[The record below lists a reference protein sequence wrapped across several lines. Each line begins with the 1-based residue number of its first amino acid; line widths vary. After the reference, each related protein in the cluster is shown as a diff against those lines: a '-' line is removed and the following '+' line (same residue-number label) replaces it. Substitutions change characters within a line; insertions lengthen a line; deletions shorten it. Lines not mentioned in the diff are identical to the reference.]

1 MDLFKMVDT
10 SKLVG
15 ERKQLP
21 TPINLHRLFEKAVR
35 ENNKSKETGLYFQ
48 NAFLSYHDLNREANF
63 AAREL
68 KRLIDEKN
76 SMILD
81 SVDKKITIAVDIE
94 PSHGLLIALLA
105 ILKIGAA
112 YVPVDS
118 VSAINRVKYVL
129 NQSQPVCILV
139 DDNSVFKKDLDT
151 VWSKFFVLDVQ
162 NLLGSED
169 KESKDFLDLDDSE
182 ILRQQTLM
190 SMIYTSGSTGKPK
203 GVCITH
209 KSVMNRVYWQW
220 QTYPFDT
227 DEIACF
233 KTSLLFVDS
242 IIEIFSALLQLI
254 PMVICPKG
262 VSANPEAFVQLLE
275 DHKVSRLVMVPSMLK
290 NILFYLTI
298 AGGASRLPHLNFWIC
313 NSETLKPSL
322 LQSFFEM
329 FISGKTFANFYGSTE
344 TMADCTS
351 EIFTKKEDIALKN
364 LDGNLSIGFPMC
376 NNNCYIV
383 DEDLNLLQ
391 VGEIGEICVAGFNV
405 ADGYLDGEVSNKSF
419 LKNPFA
425 EDDGYGILYKTG
437 DFGRIY
443 KGMIIYEGRRDS
455 QVKIRGQRVNI
466 SEIENVIHDC
476 PGVDKNVVLCHQFS
490 EVSSVIVAYYT
501 TLNKKRHTRLESAIT
516 EQCKTSL
523 PPYMRPKL
531 LYLEEIPLQPNTG
544 KVDRVALRKKY
555 ERAFNRQ
562 SSRELDVVD
571 DKARKA
577 LNILALNLN
586 LPTGAVSKNS
596 TKSFFELGGNSVSMI
611 ATIVQLKDYGLH
623 IPIEDFSSAKSI
635 QQIINHVTISTTPI
649 GETFETHKY
658 VVRGLA
664 EIKNNE
670 RIIDVLADS
679 FVEKEPLDVLLG
691 VTKDEFM
698 PFAKSLFDQASKNN
712 MSLIVLDKET
722 DEVLGGD
729 FLFDYFEVRIIC

>member
-1 MDLFKMVDT
+1 MEGN
-10 SKLVG
+10 SRLVG
-15 ERKQLP
+15 EKRDLP
-21 TPINLHRLFEKAVR
+21 FPLLLHRFFEKTVI
-35 ENNKSKETGLYFQ
+35 ENTKSKEAGLYFQ
-48 NAFLSYHDLNREANF
+48 NSFISYCDLNRQGNF

-76 SMILD
+76 SMILG
-81 SVDKKITIAVDIE
+81 SADKKITIAVDIE
-94 PSHGLLIALLA
+94 PGHSLLTALLA

-129 NQSQPVCILV
+129 NESQPVCILV

-169 KESKDFLDLDDSE
+169 KESADCLNLSDSE
-182 ILRQQTLM
+182 MLKQQTLM

-209 KSVMNRVYWQW
+209 KSVMNRIFWQW
-220 QTYPFDT
+220 EEYPFHI
-227 DEIACF
+227 DEVTCF

-242 IIEIFSALLQLI
+242 IIEIFSAMLQLI

-275 DHKVSRLVMVPSMLK
+275 EHKVSRLVMVPSMLK
-290 NILFYLTI
+290 NILFYLSI
-298 AGGASRLPHLNFWIC
+298 AGGTSRLPHLNFWIC

-351 EIFTKKEDIALKN
+351 EVFRSLDDITEKN
-364 LDGNLSIGFPMC
+364 MDGNLSIGSPMY

-383 DEDLNLLQ
+383 DEDLGLLP
-391 VGEIGEICVAGFNV
+391 VGEIGEICAAGFNV
-405 ADGYLDGEVSNKSF
+405 ADGYLDGEISNKCF
-419 LKNPFA
+419 IKNPFA
-425 EDDGYGILYKTG
+425 EYDGYAVLYKTG
-437 DFGRIY
+437 DFGRIHNNR
-443 KGMIIYEGRRDS
+443 IIYEGRRDS

-466 SEIENVIHDC
+466 AEIENVIHDC
-476 PGVDKNVVLCHQFS
+476 PGVDKTVVLCHQFS

-501 TLNKKRHTRLESAIT
+501 TLNRKRHTRLESAIT
-516 EQCKTSL
+516 EQCKKSL

-531 LYLEEIPLQPNTG
+531 LYLDEIPLQPNTG
-544 KVDRVALRKKY
+544 KVDRVALRKRY

-562 SSRELDVVD
+562 SSRELDIVD
-571 DKARKA
+571 DKGRKVF
-577 LNILALNLN
+577 NILALNLN

-611 ATIVQLKDYGLH
+611 ATIVQLKGYGLH

-635 QQIINHVTISTTPI
+635 QQIINHVTISTAPI
-649 GETFETHKY
+649 GETFDTHKY
-658 VVRGLA
+658 IVKPLTEV
-664 EIKNNE
+664 KNNE

-698 PFAKSLFDQASKNN
+698 PFATSLFNKAAKENI
-712 MSLIVLDKET
+712 SLIVLDEMT
-722 DEVLGGD
+722 EEVMGGD
-729 FLFDYFEVRIIC
+729 FLFDYFEVNIFQ